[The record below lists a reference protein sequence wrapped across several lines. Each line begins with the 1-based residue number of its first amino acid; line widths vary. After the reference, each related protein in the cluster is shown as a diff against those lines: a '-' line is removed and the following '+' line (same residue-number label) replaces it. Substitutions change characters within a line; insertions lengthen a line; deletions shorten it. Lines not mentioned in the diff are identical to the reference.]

1 MYSITSRR
9 VLLRHGIAVPLTMN
23 VPYTLVD
30 NAALKNFSN
39 GTGDIALALSR
50 RERVGYLITWPHV
63 RPGRFARPEPSFRAL
78 TDAEAAARI
87 LGLALAAQSAPAT
100 PRPTAAPRRRAR
112 PRRRRGRQGPP
123 SPFPSAGGRLT
134 MPPVAEHPK
143 LPRGFIMA
151 ACGMALL
158 SLVMASIARLTGYQ
172 PDRPPPSTAVEVRD
186 LRFVDRPDGAV
197 LVYDAA
203 DGRLT
208 IRVQPGTNGFVR
220 GVLRG
225 LVRDRRAY
233 HIGSGPPFRL
243 TRWADGRLSL
253 DDPSTG
259 HHVDLE
265 VFGPTNAGAF
275 AEILTASG
283 RPKETT

>member
-1 MYSITSRR
+1 M
-9 VLLRHGIAVPLTMN
+9 
-23 VPYTLVD
+23 
-30 NAALKNFSN
+30 
-39 GTGDIALALSR
+39 
-50 RERVGYLITWPHV
+50 
-63 RPGRFARPEPSFRAL
+63 
-78 TDAEAAARI
+78 
-87 LGLALAAQSAPAT
+87 PA
-100 PRPTAAPRRRAR
+100 
-112 PRRRRGRQGPP
+112 
-123 SPFPSAGGRLT
+123 
-134 MPPVAEHPK
+134 VAENPK

-151 ACGMALL
+151 ACGMAVLA
-158 SLVMASIARLTGYQ
+158 LVMASIARLTGYQ

-186 LRFVDRPDGAV
+186 LRFLDQPDGAV

-208 IRVQPGTNGFVR
+208 YTVQPGTNGFVR

-233 HIGSGPPFRL
+233 HIDSGPPFRL

-275 AEILTASG
+275 AEIFAAGG
-283 RPKETT
+283 RHEENT